1 MLAMNLAYGEMEPQ
15 DNIIS
20 KENARNIFLNTIKK
34 EMPEILHTLYNN
46 VYPIYRQLIIEI
58 EEAKKVQT
66 NYISRLNKYKNKKNE
81 FTILAWNDKDIEDAI
96 NHYINELT
104 DEFYPDLIP
113 LKDELIKWAERYNIN
128 CSWILETA
136 IETMGHWYRLSPYVG
151 NKIYEEW
158 QYRGVVFWGLDL
170 PLFEFPE
177 KFKWDIAFET
187 EKQFKEKVRTK
198 FNEYLNKYI
207 EKCRIKAQEM
217 NYTKSIEKR
226 QVEHF
231 EWFVLYQIKGWELP
245 KITEFISQRTGKFYE
260 ESNIYKNVKKISQ
273 LIELPLR
280 DGYR

>member
-1 MLAMNLAYGEMEPQ
+1 MNLAYGEMEPQ

-46 VYPIYRQLIIEI
+46 VYPIYKQLIIEI
-58 EEAKKVQT
+58 EEAKKTQT

-81 FTILAWNDKDIEDAI
+81 FTILAWDDRNIEDTI
-96 NHYINELT
+96 SYYINELT

-113 LKDELIKWAERYNIN
+113 LRDELIKWAERYNIN

-136 IETMGHWYRLSPYVG
+136 IETMRYWYQLSPYVG
-151 NKIYEEW
+151 SEIYEEW

-187 EKQFKEKVRTK
+187 EKQFKEKVQAK

-207 EKCRIKAQEM
+207 EKCKMEAQEK
-217 NYTKSIEKR
+217 NYTKGIEKR

-245 KITEFISQRTGKFYE
+245 KITDFISEKTGKPYE
-260 ESNIYKNVKKISQ
+260 ESNIYKNVKNISQ